1 MRLTVLFVELAGAAC
16 CAAAVHTIPGDS
28 ELISWGGR
36 TVLDVTGGA
45 GRSFDWLGVQARLA
59 VYNATWLAV
68 TASATGSQ
76 GRGTRLRAYF
86 RESGYDYFQGAIVWV
101 VDGNSSLNRGYSSN
115 TSVLWQ
121 GNPWEGRD
129 YQVHTLE
136 NMIPAQYHTGVT
148 TVHSFQSDGIVA
160 FTKLLGQWSAE

>member
-86 RESGYDYFQGAIVWV
+86 RESGYDCEPPLGSSPRRETVTEQEENNSVRILYSQLTTDNPLNGFQ
-101 VDGNSSLNRGYSSN
+101 
-115 TSVLWQ
+115 
-121 GNPWEGRD
+121 
-129 YQVHTLE
+129 
-136 NMIPAQYHTGVT
+136 
-148 TVHSFQSDGIVA
+148 
-160 FTKLLGQWSAE
+160 